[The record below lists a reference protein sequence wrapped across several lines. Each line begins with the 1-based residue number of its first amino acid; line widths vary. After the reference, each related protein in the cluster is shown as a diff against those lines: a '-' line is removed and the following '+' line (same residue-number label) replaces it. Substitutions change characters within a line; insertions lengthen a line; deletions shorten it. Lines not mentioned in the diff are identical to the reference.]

1 MNNSNY
7 LTMNTPT
14 LTIVSGSGSTTM
26 NEHEYCEWC
35 KQSLEE
41 LMSPNINELCI
52 DCTGEAE

>member
-14 LTIVSGSGSTTM
+14 LIIVSGSGSTIM